1 MGTKTNDTPSAH
13 ERLEQLGPRAL
24 SDAELVAVLLGPTA
38 GANNVRDAALRLLDE
53 KPLTE
58 IAWASPEDLQ
68 QIAGIGRA
76 RAAALVAA
84 FELGR
89 RGAWAPPKR
98 GERLQ
103 DPARVYELLRDV
115 AHAEREQF
123 HVVLLD
129 VRCRLIKTV
138 KISEGSLTQCPVAPR
153 DVLRE
158 ALRAAAHGVI
168 FAHNHP
174 SGSVDPSAED
184 AELTER
190 LRAASELVGLTAR
203 DHLILASSGYYS
215 FVEAGRW
222 RR

>member
-1 MGTKTNDTPSAH
+1 MVSKIPEAPSVH
-13 ERLEQLGPRAL
+13 ERLEQLGARAL
-24 SDAELVAVLLGPTA
+24 SDAELMAVLLGPTA
-38 GANNVRDAALRLLDE
+38 GANSVRDAAIRLLDDR
-53 KPLTE
+53 PLSE
-58 IAWASPEDLQ
+58 IAWASTDDLQ
-68 QIAGIGRA
+68 QVKGIGRA

-89 RGAWAPPKR
+89 RGAWAPPRR

-158 ALRAAAHGVI
+158 ALRAGAHGVI

-174 SGSVDPSAED
+174 SGAAEPSPED
-184 AELTER
+184 HDLTAR
-190 LRAASELVGLTAR
+190 LRAASELVGVTAR
-203 DHLILASSGYYS
+203 DHLILASGGYFS

>member
-1 MGTKTNDTPSAH
+1 MRVPTPVHECRVATEAERVVVAVRDNDTPSAH
-13 ERLEQLGPRAL
+13 ERLEQLGARAL

-58 IAWASPEDLQ
+58 VAWASPEDLQ
-68 QIAGIGRA
+68 QVAGIGRA

-89 RGAWAPPKR
+89 RGAWAPPKC

-103 DPARVYELLRDV
+103 DPVRVYELLRDV
-115 AHAEREQF
+115 AHADREQF

-129 VRCRLIKTV
+129 VRCRLIKTA

-158 ALRAAAHGVI
+158 PLRIGAH
-168 FAHNHP
+168 A
-174 SGSVDPSAED
+174 
-184 AELTER
+184 
-190 LRAASELVGLTAR
+190 
-203 DHLILASSGYYS
+203 
-215 FVEAGRW
+215 
-222 RR
+222 